1 MEVVMAPIVVQQTQP
16 LHQTIWLDVPIM
28 GIVEQ
33 PLVHQNISITTNQ
46 PIVAITL
53 TCAYYQ

>member
-1 MEVVMAPIVVQQTQP
+1 MAPIVVQQTQP

-33 PLVHQNISITTNQ
+33 PLVHQSISITTNQ